1 MQNLVLGC
9 LVDLCENTKVREF
22 IFCIVGHIA
31 QPLREAGDNP
41 EVAGLSPALTTK
53 VELFLGRP

>member
-9 LVDLCENTKVREF
+9 LVDLCENTKVRDF
-22 IFCIVGHIA
+22 NFCSLGQIT
-31 QPLREAGDNP
+31 QPLREAWDNP